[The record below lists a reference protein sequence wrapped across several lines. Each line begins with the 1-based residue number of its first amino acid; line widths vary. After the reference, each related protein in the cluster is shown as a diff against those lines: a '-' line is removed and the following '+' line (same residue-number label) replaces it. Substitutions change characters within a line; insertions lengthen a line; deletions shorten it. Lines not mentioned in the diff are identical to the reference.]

1 MRLLFLS
8 YYFEPDLCAG
18 SFRNTP
24 LFQEIRSRLGMN
36 DYIHVITTQ
45 PNRYNTFKAFGQT
58 KEYGENYVIDRI
70 AVPEHKG
77 GMLDQARSFFVF
89 YREAMKR
96 VKHEDFDLVYAS
108 SSRLF
113 TAFLGKQIATSKKSL
128 LYLDIRDIFVDT
140 MKDVHKN
147 RKILQVPVV
156 VFARMVEK
164 YTFSNATHINL
175 VSEGFKEYFRKYRH
189 PYYTYFTNGI
199 DDVFLTMKC
208 SDRKNVQYPWI
219 ITYAG
224 NMGSGQGL
232 EKVIPLAAQKLGN
245 NYLFRLIGDGGTKQ
259 LLQQKLEELR
269 ITNVELLN
277 PVSRKELIEYY
288 DQSTFLF
295 LHLNDLD
302 AFKKVLPSKL
312 FEYGAFDKPIIA
324 GVGGYA
330 AQFIR
335 DNLSNYILFRPTNV
349 DDFVNQMKGYSLSF
363 EERVEFK
370 KKYSRDSII
379 KEMADSILNICK
391 FNHYFQ

>member
-1 MRLLFLS
+1 
-8 YYFEPDLCAG
+8 
-18 SFRNTP
+18 
-24 LFQEIRSRLGMN
+24 
-36 DYIHVITTQ
+36 
-45 PNRYNTFKAFGQT
+45 
-58 KEYGENYVIDRI
+58 
-70 AVPEHKG
+70 
-77 GMLDQARSFFVF
+77 
-89 YREAMKR
+89 
-96 VKHEDFDLVYAS
+96 
-108 SSRLF
+108 
-113 TAFLGKQIATSKKSL
+113 
-128 LYLDIRDIFVDT
+128 
-140 MKDVHKN
+140 
-147 RKILQVPVV
+147 
-156 VFARMVEK
+156 
-164 YTFSNATHINL
+164 
-175 VSEGFKEYFRKYRH
+175 
-189 PYYTYFTNGI
+189 
-199 DDVFLTMKC
+199 MKC